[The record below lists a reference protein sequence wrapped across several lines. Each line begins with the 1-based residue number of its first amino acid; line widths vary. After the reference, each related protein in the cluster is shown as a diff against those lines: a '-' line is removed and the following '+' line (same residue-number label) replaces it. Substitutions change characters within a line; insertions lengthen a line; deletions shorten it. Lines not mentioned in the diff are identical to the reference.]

1 MGRILDGEG
10 KDRRCG
16 CAGEARYAQA
26 CLAHDVLQVHLLHGE
41 GRALEV
47 RSAEIHGDVIQLD
60 HGGEPLDIDVHRLY
74 LGVDARR
81 SVGSVLTHGD
91 GVLAGHHEGRGGV
104 HREIHQLRLEVG
116 DGGGVGLELGDAVV
130 VDQDIDGL
138 HAGERGD
145 LDAVGDVLVEI
156 LLIEGGLELAGGVED
171 EDLDLVDL
179 EVLDLGRGGLHVLV
193 LHTDIDRQG
202 GIGLGLGERL
212 HAGSALLAC
221 GHTRK

>member
-1 MGRILDGEG
+1 M
-10 KDRRCG
+10 
-16 CAGEARYAQA
+16 
-26 CLAHDVLQVHLLHGE
+26 
-41 GRALEV
+41 
-47 RSAEIHGDVIQLD
+47 
-60 HGGEPLDIDVHRLY
+60 
-74 LGVDARR
+74 
-81 SVGSVLTHGD
+81 
-91 GVLAGHHEGRGGV
+91 
-104 HREIHQLRLEVG
+104 
-116 DGGGVGLELGDAVV
+116 

-221 GHTRK
+221 GHTRKECKSEKRKFSHG